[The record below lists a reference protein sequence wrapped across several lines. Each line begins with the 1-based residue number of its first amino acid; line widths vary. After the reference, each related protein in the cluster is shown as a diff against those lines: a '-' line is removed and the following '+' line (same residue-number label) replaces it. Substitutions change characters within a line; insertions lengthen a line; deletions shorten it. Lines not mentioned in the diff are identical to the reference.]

1 MARVGEGSRSRGRM
15 TAARRRRTAETPA
28 ADRTR
33 HAGSHAP
40 AGGQGASA
48 GGQHARHS
56 SPGPGREATLSSMSR
71 DG

>member
-1 MARVGEGSRSRGRM
+1 MVSVGEGSCSSGHM

-28 ADRTR
+28 ADGTR
-33 HAGSHAP
+33 HAGSHSP
-40 AGGQGASA
+40 T

-56 SPGPGREATLSSMSR
+56 SPSPEREATGSRMSR